1 MSFDSLMHLLQGRM
15 GFYWDFQPPAIS
27 VLFGLLDRIYPG
39 PFLMLCLDVALIVIG
54 TAGIVFQTRGSVAL
68 GVFTLIFTVMYPVTL
83 LSIGVI
89 WRDIIGLGV
98 LLVSIWFLLL
108 YADPNRSAWTRRTYA
123 VLCLLATTAGL
134 LLKANTAASVW
145 LVVAGLCYCALPK
158 TWGRRRLAA
167 AVAGAFTMV
176 VIGTLGASAVSQR
189 IIDEKVYFSQ
199 VPLNH
204 HLAQLSVA
212 VGENLFP
219 LQQYPAVTLDELRKL
234 NQRLPEPSQLYGFFF
249 GVYYQRLE
257 NMFPRLASD
266 DFDALRA

>member
-1 MSFDSLMHLLQGRM
+1 
-15 GFYWDFQPPAIS
+15 
-27 VLFGLLDRIYPG
+27 
-39 PFLMLCLDVALIVIG
+39 
-54 TAGIVFQTRGSVAL
+54 
-68 GVFTLIFTVMYPVTL
+68 
-83 LSIGVI
+83 
-89 WRDIIGLGV
+89 
-98 LLVSIWFLLL
+98 
-108 YADPNRSAWTRRTYA
+108 
-123 VLCLLATTAGL
+123 
-134 LLKANTAASVW
+134 
-145 LVVAGLCYCALPK
+145 
-158 TWGRRRLAA
+158 
-167 AVAGAFTMV
+167 MV
-176 VIGTLGASAVSQR
+176 VIGTLGASAVSRR

-266 DFDALRA
+266 DFDALRDASRQAVRNHFRESLSIRWHAIKNNLARPTPLGFGQYGIPRSARSVELTDLYGNDPMVLTLGLTDLSTSQLPVARSLFRGVAEFSKQYLPLGPNGYLLVALLGLIASRLAIGHLPRLEALLFTCALFHLTSVLLVVSHYEFRWGHQSIYLSVLAICLLAKRTAERHRKNL